1 MTKNMKKNFIIAAAI
16 VLILIIG
23 SVSAYFT
30 SSDKA

>member
-23 SVSAYFT
+23 SVCSVG
-30 SSDKA
+30 SSSCGT